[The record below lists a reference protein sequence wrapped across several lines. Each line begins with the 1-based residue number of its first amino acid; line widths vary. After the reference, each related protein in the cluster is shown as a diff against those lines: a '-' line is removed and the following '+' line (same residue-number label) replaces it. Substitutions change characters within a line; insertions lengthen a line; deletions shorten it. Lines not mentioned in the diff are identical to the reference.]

1 MILETFLRHHNIQ
14 PDWSVREHQPMHLQI
29 LAALHH
35 IMGDRDTTLFPSLL
49 AGVRTGFGP
58 AIPPSGT
65 FPTKAAEPLPN
76 TPLSVHLSNWQ
87 SAEQNIQ
94 LTRELVAE
102 ELDKGFIFKYPG
114 TLEQAQQEYPLGV
127 SVGKLGIATSDSRPP
142 RLVVD
147 SSICGL
153 NSRCVI
159 PEKSTLPSAKELIR
173 SFPLR
178 GSSQLLSGF
187 SLDIKSA
194 HKRIVLHPEERGL
207 VGFSLDGELYF
218 YLVTPFGA
226 TFSASWWSRL
236 GGWLLRTF
244 HGLIWFSHCGMLYV
258 DDFLYYDITDD
269 ACDGCHAFH
278 FLPNHTDSNQL
289 EKIWVGSPDPMDRMA
304 YQFSRRYNQ
313 YSSTEI
319 GQTFRVLERDA
330 QILKDQSQST
340 GKTDWSIDVVNSNFS
355 TDAHLDSLFVPRPV

>member
-1 MILETFLRHHNIQ
+1 
-14 PDWSVREHQPMHLQI
+14 MHLQM
-29 LAALHH
+29 LAALHT
-35 IMGDRDTTLFPSLL
+35 IMGDPDTTLFPSLL

-58 AIPPSGT
+58 AIPPSGI
-65 FPTKAAEPLPN
+65 FSTKAAEPLPN

-87 SAEQNIQ
+87 SAEQNLP

-102 ELDKGFIFKYPG
+102 ELSKGFFKYPG
-114 TLEQAQQEYPLGV
+114 TLEQAQQEYPMGV

-147 SSICGL
+147 SSICGF
-153 NSRCVI
+153 CVI

-244 HGLIWFSHCGMLYV
+244 HGLICEMLYV
-258 DDFLYYDITDD
+258 DDFIFFMASQIMPSMGTMLSI
-269 ACDGCHAFH
+269 FIH
-278 FLPNHTDSNQL
+278 FLVRLHKFPSVGRNLNLAHGSN
-289 EKIWVGSPDPMDRMA
+289 GSGGSSISEQAPSA
-304 YQFSRRYNQ
+304 SHSRNW
-313 YSSTEI
+313 TN
-319 GQTFRVLERDA
+319 F
-330 QILKDQSQST
+330 QIT
-340 GKTDWSIDVVNSNFS
+340 
-355 TDAHLDSLFVPRPV
+355 